1 MEDKLKQVIVI
12 RHDLKMRAGKA
23 IAQGAH
29 ASMAAILEHLEDPK
43 VKEWLSGIFTKV
55 CVRVESEEELLDI
68 YNKAQDAGLLSVLIT
83 DCGLTE
89 FRGVPTKTC
98 VAIGPA
104 LSSELEPITGHLK
117 LL

>member
-1 MEDKLKQVIVI
+1 MEDKLKQVIII

-29 ASMAAILEHLEDPK
+29 ASLKAVLENFDNPL

-55 CVRVESEEELLDI
+55 CVRVNSEEELI
-68 YNKAQDAGLLSVLIT
+68 SVYEKAKEVGLIASLIE
-83 DCGLTE
+83 DQGLTE
-89 FRGVPTKTC
+89 FHGVLTATC

-104 LSSELEPITGHLK
+104 YSSDLEAITGDLR